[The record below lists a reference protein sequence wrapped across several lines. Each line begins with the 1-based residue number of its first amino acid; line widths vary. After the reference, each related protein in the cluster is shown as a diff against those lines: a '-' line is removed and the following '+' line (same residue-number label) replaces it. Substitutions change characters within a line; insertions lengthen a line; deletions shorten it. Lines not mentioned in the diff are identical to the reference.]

1 MSDNKRKNQ
10 EMPGIVN
17 GVELNTANNY
27 AEEKFHGERGH
38 GFAAERANNLYD
50 KLTGNDAQILGD
62 DNAKNG
68 ADRIVNGANIQS
80 KYCKSGSKCIQE
92 CFENG
97 TFRYYNNDGSPM
109 QIEVPSDKYED
120 AVRAMQN
127 RIDKGQIKGVTNA
140 EDIIRK
146 GHFTYEQAKNLA
158 KAGTIESLTY
168 DAVNGIVTAAYSGG
182 ISVAITFWCSYR
194 NVKNFEDALADAIG
208 AGIQVGGI
216 AFAGAVLSGQLTKAG
231 LNTLLVSSSDA
242 LVSAIG
248 PRASAQL
255 VNAFRS
261 GTNIYGAAAMK
272 SASKMLRS
280 NAITGIATVLVL
292 SAGDVVNIFRGRISA
307 AQLFKNV
314 VNTGAGVAG
323 GIGGWGAG
331 AAAGATFGSII
342 PGIGTA
348 IGGFL
353 GGLAGAF
360 AGGSVASEVSKAVT
374 DEFIEDDSKEMVR
387 ILEKEFQTIATNYLL
402 NEKEAESVAD
412 NLKEHVDGGT
422 LKDMYASTNRHSF
435 AYKLIEKNTK
445 PIINNRPKVQ
455 LPSQSDLTRG
465 LREAL
470 ENA

>member
-1 MSDNKRKNQ
+1 MNDNKKSRQNL
-10 EMPGIVN
+10 PGIVN
-17 GVELNTANNY
+17 GIELNTVNNY

-50 KLTGNDAQILGD
+50 KFTGNDAQILGD

-80 KYCKSGSKCIQE
+80 KYCKTGSKCIQE

-97 TFRYYNNDGSPM
+97 AFRYYNSDGSPM

-120 AVRAMQN
+120 ALKAMQN

-140 EDIIRK
+140 EDVVKK

-158 KAGTIESLTY
+158 KAGTIESLKY
-168 DAVNGIVTAAYSGG
+168 DAANGIVTAAYSAG
-182 ISVAITFWCSYR
+182 ISVAITFWGSYR
-194 NVKNFEDALADAIG
+194 NGKSFDDALCEAIG

-216 AFAGAVLSGQLTKAG
+216 AFAGAVLSGQFTKAG
-231 LNTLLVSSSDA
+231 LNAALVSSSDA

-248 PRASAQL
+248 SKASAQL

-272 SASKMLRS
+272 SASKLLRS

-292 SAGDVVNIFRGRISA
+292 SSGDILNIFRGRISA

-323 GIGGWGAG
+323 GVGGWSAG
-331 AAAGATFGSII
+331 ASVGASIGSFI
-342 PGIGTA
+342 PGPGTA
-348 IGGFL
+348 IGGFV
-353 GGLAGAF
+353 GGLFGALV
-360 AGGSVASEVSKAVT
+360 GGSAASKVSTAVT
-374 DEFIEDDSKEMVR
+374 NGLIEDDSKEMVR
-387 ILEKEFQTIATNYLL
+387 ILEEEYQKIAVNYLL
-402 NEKEAESVAD
+402 NTEEANNVAD
-412 NLKEHVDGGT
+412 RLKENVNGNT
-422 LKDMYASTNRHSF
+422 LKDMYASGNRSAF
-435 AYKLIEKNTK
+435 AYKLIEKNTMPVVNK
-445 PIINNRPKVQ
+445 RQKVH
-455 LPSQSDLTRG
+455 LPSTSQLTNG
-465 LREAL
+465 LRIVL
-470 ENA
+470 EKA

>member
-1 MSDNKRKNQ
+1 M
-10 EMPGIVN
+10 
-17 GVELNTANNY
+17 
-27 AEEKFHGERGH
+27 
-38 GFAAERANNLYD
+38 
-50 KLTGNDAQILGD
+50 
-62 DNAKNG
+62 
-68 ADRIVNGANIQS
+68 
-80 KYCKSGSKCIQE
+80 
-92 CFENG
+92 
-97 TFRYYNNDGSPM
+97 
-109 QIEVPSDKYED
+109 
-120 AVRAMQN
+120 
-127 RIDKGQIKGVTNA
+127 
-140 EDIIRK
+140 
-146 GHFTYEQAKNLA
+146 
-158 KAGTIESLTY
+158 
-168 DAVNGIVTAAYSGG
+168 
-182 ISVAITFWCSYR
+182 
-194 NVKNFEDALADAIG
+194 
-208 AGIQVGGI
+208 
-216 AFAGAVLSGQLTKAG
+216 
-231 LNTLLVSSSDA
+231 VSSSDA

-292 SAGDVVNIFRGRISA
+292 STGDVVNIFRGRISA

-331 AAAGATFGSII
+331 AAAGAAIGSII

-348 IGGFL
+348 IGGFI
-353 GGLAGAF
+353 GGLTGAF

-412 NLKEHVDGGT
+412 NLKEHVDGDT
-422 LKDMYASTNRHSF
+422 LKDMYASNNRHSF
-435 AYKLIEKNTK
+435 AYKLIEKNTT